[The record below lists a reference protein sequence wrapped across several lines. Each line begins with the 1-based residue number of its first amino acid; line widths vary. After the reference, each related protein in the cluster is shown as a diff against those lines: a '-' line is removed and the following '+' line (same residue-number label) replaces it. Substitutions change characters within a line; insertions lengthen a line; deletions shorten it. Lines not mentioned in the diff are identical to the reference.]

1 MAAPHSLSKLINELS
16 KLPGIGEK
24 SATRLAFYIL
34 KAPLSYAHN
43 LSSALLEVKN
53 KIQLCSRCFH
63 FTQESLCEFC
73 SNDQRSEQILCIV
86 EEPADLLAIESSKTF
101 DGKYHVLH
109 GAISPLEGIGPEQL
123 KIKELLLRIQ
133 KEQPVEII
141 LATNISVEGE
151 TTALYLTKLLKPLG
165 LKLTRIA
172 HGIPLGGDLKYMDS
186 ATIGNAIQ
194 NRILMA

>member
-1 MAAPHSLSKLINELS
+1 MAAPRSLSKLINELS

-34 KAPLSYAHN
+34 KAPLSYAQN
-43 LSSALLEVKN
+43 LSSALLEMKN
-53 KIQLCSRCFH
+53 NIQLCSRCFH

-73 SNDQRSEQILCIV
+73 RNDQRSGQILCIV

-101 DGKYHVLH
+101 GGKYHVLH

-123 KIKELLLRIQ
+123 KIKELLRRIQ
-133 KEQPVEII
+133 NEQPVEII

-194 NRILMA
+194 NRTLMA

>member
-1 MAAPHSLSKLINELS
+1 
-16 KLPGIGEK
+16 
-24 SATRLAFYIL
+24 
-34 KAPLSYAHN
+34 LSYAEN

-53 KIQLCSRCFH
+53 KIQFCSRCFH
-63 FTQESLCEFC
+63 FTQEPLCEFC
-73 SNDQRSEQILCIV
+73 SNDRRSGQTLCIV
-86 EEPADLLAIESSKTF
+86 EEPADLIAIEGSKTF
-101 DGKYHVLH
+101 VGKYHVLH

-123 KIKELLLRIQ
+123 KIRELLLRIQ
-133 KEQPVEII
+133 NEKPVEII

-194 NRILMA
+194 NRTTLA

>member
-1 MAAPHSLSKLINELS
+1 MAAPQSLTRLINELS

-34 KAPLSYAHN
+34 KAPLNYAQN
-43 LSSALLEVKN
+43 LSAALLDIKAKV
-53 KIQLCSRCFH
+53 QLCSRCFH
-63 FTQESLCEFC
+63 LTQEPLCEFC
-73 SNDQRSEQILCIV
+73 SNDRRNERILCIV
-86 EEPADLLAIESSKTF
+86 EEPADLLAIENAKIF
-101 DGKYHVLH
+101 HGKYHVLH
-109 GAISPLEGIGPEQL
+109 GTISPLEGIGPDQL
-123 KIKELLLRIQ
+123 RIKELLTRVEL
-133 KEQPVEII
+133 EQPHEII

-194 NRILMA
+194 NRTTLG

>member
-53 KIQLCSRCFH
+53 KVQLCSRCFH

-101 DGKYHVLH
+101 GGKYHVLH

-194 NRILMA
+194 NRTLMA